1 MERRKVWQGR
11 VGRASP
17 DDRIYHAFGLGRES
31 APILPLL
38 FGVDRRRRRSRRPT
52 RFCCWRSSRLI
63 ERCDAETAEWPDT
76 IPPPGGTNPM
86 DRSVLL
92 IASNVCY
99 FGAEFH
105 LEVVDDDDAQPNK

>member
-1 MERRKVWQGR
+1 MHGTTYSLAGQGR
-11 VGRASP
+11 AERAPTIGSITLLASDAKVLRFSP
-17 DDRIYHAFGLGRES
+17 SFSGSID
-31 APILPLL
+31 
-38 FGVDRRRRRSRRPT
+38 VVVRRRA